1 MSTLDKFCA
10 LIHNSGVKR
19 TTKIL
24 SFGVILISVI
34 LLNTSCSKFLN
45 PCSSLLKDLKGK
57 EAFGQI
63 LFSEFELQLNRYK
76 EESPYPLRLKESAE
90 DLLTN
95 YVEVHELLLE
105 KPQCLV
111 KPELEAVIREGVS
124 EIEAGIEQVKKS
136 HDNAFVMMLGEL
148 SEAYQSM
155 ELWVK
160 K

>member
-10 LIHNSGVKR
+10 LIHNGRVLR
-19 TTKIL
+19 TRKNL
-24 SFGVILISVI
+24 SFGVILISVL
-34 LLNTSCSKFLN
+34 LLNTACSKFLN
-45 PCSSLLKDLKGK
+45 PCSSLLKDLKSK
-57 EAFGQI
+57 EAMGQI
-63 LFSEFELQLNRYK
+63 LFEEFELQLNRYK

-90 DLLTN
+90 VLLTN
-95 YVEVHELLLE
+95 YVEVHKLLLE

-111 KPELEAVIREGVS
+111 KPELEAAIREGVPK
-124 EIEAGIEQVKKS
+124 IEAKIEQVKKS
-136 HDNAFVMMLGEL
+136 HDDAFVMMLGEL